1 MLKLIHTYQPEE
13 ADMAYR
19 PETGY
24 ETVGPVVNVERR
36 GPLRFEE
43 GVATDTD
50 VPQDFGAGAYGDPAG
65 DGRGRPFF
73 GVKSPE
79 ETMKERNHL
88 GATTWVE
95 APTALNDFVYGA
107 SAGQGMP
114 VFDLEYGS
122 EARLY
127 RPNIASV
134 QD

>member
-1 MLKLIHTYQPEE
+1 
-13 ADMAYR
+13 MAYQ

-24 ETVGPVVNVERR
+24 EHVMAVNTARR

-50 VPQDFGAGAYGDPAG
+50 VPMDFGRGAYGDTGG
-65 DGRGRPFF
+65 DGRGRPFY

-79 ETMKERNHL
+79 ETMQERAHV
-88 GATTWVE
+88 GAATWIE
-95 APTALNDFVYGA
+95 APTQLQDFVYGA
-107 SAGQGMP
+107 SAGQGP
-114 VFDLEYGS
+114 PQFDLEFGS